1 MAHESGIR
9 QRAIVGRRLDLAD
22 SELLTKYT
30 LPFVDATWKVPFT
43 VLDLLGSPPRIL
55 AGPIHWDGSRLRSPE
70 SRAALRR
77 IENVPLETLSGL
89 FHYDPWWAFRGVSGV
104 DRTWVQ
110 AVFATNI
117 ARPFVHDGKKLKVHD
132 LQFADGMQRLEAVFA
147 KDEVFRSIEF
157 HLGDLDVP
165 SLRGG
170 SHSREAERLPSTSA
184 KSL

>member
-55 AGPIHWDGSRLRSPE
+55 AG
-70 SRAALRR
+70 
-77 IENVPLETLSGL
+77 PLETLSGL